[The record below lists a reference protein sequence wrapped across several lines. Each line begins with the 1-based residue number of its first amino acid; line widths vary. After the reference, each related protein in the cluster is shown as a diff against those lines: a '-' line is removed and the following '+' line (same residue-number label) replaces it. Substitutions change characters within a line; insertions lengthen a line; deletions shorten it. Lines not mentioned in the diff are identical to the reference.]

1 MVKRFLKHVEEWDKV
16 PGFNSYVVS
25 THGRVMNN
33 KTGRILTNQIK
44 DGYNTV
50 NITNDEGK
58 RKHMLLHRLVAI
70 AFLSNPK
77 NGKCVDHKDRDPN
90 NNHVSNLRWCSIS
103 QNQMNKTKYK
113 NNSSGVTGI
122 HYDEDSEKYV
132 VRIQKN
138 SKMHDLGSYNTLRQA
153 KNVRLKAIKEKF
165 GEFAN
170 TEELN

>member
-1 MVKRFLKHVEEWDKV
+1 MPMTQYSK
-16 PGFNSYVVS
+16 
-25 THGRVMNN
+25 
-33 KTGRILTNQIK
+33 
-44 DGYNTV
+44 
-50 NITNDEGK
+50 
-58 RKHMLLHRLVAI
+58 
-70 AFLSNPK
+70 K
-77 NGKCVDHKDRDPN
+77 NR
-90 NNHVSNLRWCSIS
+90 SLS

-153 KNVRLKAIKEKF
+153 KNIRLKAIKEMF

-170 TEELN
+170 TEEFN

>member
-1 MVKRFLKHVEEWDKV
+1 MWRN
-16 PGFNSYVVS
+16 G
-25 THGRVMNN
+25 
-33 KTGRILTNQIK
+33 IK
-44 DGYNTV
+44 YGYNTV

-58 RKHMLLHRLVAI
+58 RKHMLLRRLVAI

-132 VRIQKN
+132 VRIQKK

-153 KNVRLKAIKEKF
+153 KSVRLKAIKEMF
-165 GEFAN
+165 GEFGN
-170 TEELN
+170 TEELNVIYFYVELI